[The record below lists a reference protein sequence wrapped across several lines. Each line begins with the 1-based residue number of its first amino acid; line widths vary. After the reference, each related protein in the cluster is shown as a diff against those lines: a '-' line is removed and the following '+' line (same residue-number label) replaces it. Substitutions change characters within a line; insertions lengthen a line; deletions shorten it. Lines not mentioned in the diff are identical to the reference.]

1 MKLIAIRDNPPFRKA
16 GDRFEKSPAVA
27 KVMVH
32 CRLAAYDETPPDEV
46 PDEEEEPEQA
56 PVPEEEPEVKS
67 KRRYKRRD
75 LQAES

>member
-1 MKLIAIRDNPPFRKA
+1 MKLIATRDNLPFRRK

-32 CRLAAYDETPPDEV
+32 CHLADYDETPPQEPEE
-46 PDEEEEPEQA
+46 PDEEPEQE
-56 PVPEEEPEVKS
+56 PVPEEEVKR